1 MNKLQKLQADYQ
13 AGKITK
19 AEYQAKLAA
28 LLTAE
33 DIDQKEHDT
42 AAEYDPADPDD
53 VPSISQNEVNRIITK
68 RTRQELKK
76 VLKAAGITL
85 DPATVND
92 KNLFEQVAAMVLAG
106 QGKLP
111 SESEVQKQLTDANAK
126 LAKVGDVGSTITRL
140 TLENA
145 VLKMTGKHK
154 PLNPA
159 QVVRALADYSDHI
172 EYDDEGKLIGKS
184 VEKAIR
190 KMAEAEPN
198 LFAAATGEEEND
210 DGSGTGAG
218 FKGKPP
224 GGGAPAA
231 STAAAAK
238 HAKLKSEALSMLGIN
253 KEQK

>member
-1 MNKLQKLQADYQ
+1 MNKLQRLQADYQ
-13 AGKITK
+13 AGKVNK
-19 AEYQAKLAA
+19 ADYLAKLTA

-42 AAEYDPADPDD
+42 AVEYDPADPDD
-53 VPSISQNEVNRIITK
+53 VPRYSQNEVDRVIAK
-68 RTRQELKK
+68 KARTVVRQA
-76 VLKAAGITL
+76 LKAAGVTL
-85 DPATVND
+85 DPATIND
-92 KNLFEQVAAMVLAG
+92 KNLFEQVALMVQAG

-111 SESEVQKQLTDANAK
+111 SESEVQKQLKEATDK
-126 LAKVGDVGSTITRL
+126 LAKVGEAGSTIQRL

-154 PLNPA
+154 PVNPA

-172 EYDDEGKLIGKS
+172 EYDDDGKLVGKS

-198 LFAAATGEEEND
+198 LFAAATGEEDD
-210 DGSGTGAG
+210 DGSGAGAG

-231 STAAAAK
+231 GTAAAAK
-238 HAKLKSEALSMLGIN
+238 HAALKKEALSMLGIT
-253 KEQK
+253 KEEK

>member
-1 MNKLQKLQADYQ
+1 MNKLQRLQADYQ

-19 AEYQAKLAA
+19 VDYLEKLAA

-33 DIDQKEHDT
+33 DIDQKEHDE

-53 VPSISQNEVNRIITK
+53 VPRYSQNEVDRVIAK
-68 RTRQELKK
+68 KARTLVRQALKT
-76 VLKAAGITL
+76 AGVTL

-92 KNLFEQVAAMVLAG
+92 KNLFEQVALLVQAS

-111 SESEVQKQLTDANAK
+111 TETETQKLLKEATAK
-126 LAKVGDVGSTITRL
+126 LAKVGDADNVIQKL

-198 LFAAATGEEEND
+198 LFAAVEGDDNND
-210 DGSGTGAG
+210 DGEGGTGGG

-224 GGGAPAA
+224 GGGNPPAG
-231 STAAAAK
+231 AAAK
-238 HAKLKSEALSMLGIN
+238 FAAKKSEALEMLGI
-253 KEQK
+253 KTEK